1 MNRLR
6 ETPVSIAMATYN
18 GAAYLEEQIR
28 SVQAE
33 MLPQDEVV
41 IVDDGSADE
50 TPALLA
56 DLLFPQM
63 HVYRNPKNVGLQASF
78 ERALKLT
85 RHDLVFL
92 CDQDDVWLPGKRGAF
107 VEAFLEDSR
116 CMVVVS
122 DAEVVDGSG
131 AQIAPSFM
139 RGRGGFKRGLWS
151 TLYKNRYLG
160 CCMALRREVIDAGV
174 PIPNSVPRHDMW
186 FGLLGNSMGT
196 VRYLPTPYTQYR
208 RHGTNV
214 SPSRPASLPTM
225 LRWRASL
232 LIATRLRL
240 WRPRNAMYG

>member
-122 DAEVVDGSG
+122 DAEVV
-131 AQIAPSFM
+131 
-139 RGRGGFKRGLWS
+139 
-151 TLYKNRYLG
+151 
-160 CCMALRREVIDAGV
+160 CAL
-174 PIPNSVPRHDMW
+174 SVSH
-186 FGLLGNSMGT
+186 S
-196 VRYLPTPYTQYR
+196 
-208 RHGTNV
+208 
-214 SPSRPASLPTM
+214 SSL
-225 LRWRASL
+225 R
-232 LIATRLRL
+232 
-240 WRPRNAMYG
+240 